1 MLIKSSIGS
10 IVKKLKRMVLE
21 KTSLIFL
28 IVPLIFLAVR
38 VPLIPIA
45 WPSKPP
51 TDCINPEGGF
61 EGCGFIFDEAHYIP
75 ALRRMMLGDRAVN
88 LEHPPLSKA
97 IIWLGIALL
106 GDNPWGWRTFNV
118 LFSALTVFV
127 AGLLAYRFTKNL
139 RITMLAQ
146 LLLLTDITFFNISGF
161 AILDPPALFFM
172 MLTLYLYVSGKWLLS
187 SIPLGLA
194 MLSKSSSI
202 LVIPAILGIEMAY
215 PVINGG
221 RISDLIDKAR
231 KVIRVIVI
239 PALVIFLFGLGVYD
253 AWSRAFPTPLH
264 HLDFILRY
272 HSGLVFQ
279 DPRPV
284 EMPLS
289 WIIPPIARQ
298 PSAYYVVTVQPPG
311 WHPVAFWGVSTPL
324 WWSIWL
330 LIPLAYIF
338 IRDNRPIP
346 NPSLEAVFMAWTVV
360 TYGSFMAL
368 AYIYHRWVYSFYF
381 LQVSILM
388 AVALPAILEKN
399 GLRLILEIILVLQVL
414 WFIMWFPVKPEWLL
428 DFMLNLG
435 LGEVPWI

>member
-1 MLIKSSIGS
+1 LDRTI
-10 IVKKLKRMVLE
+10 KRMMQNYLVALAI
-21 KTSLIFL
+21 T
-28 IVPLIFLAVR
+28 PLIFLVFRA
-38 VPLIPIA
+38 PTIPTV
-45 WPSKPP
+45 WPDKPP
-51 TDCINPEGGF
+51 IECINPEGGF

-75 ALRRMMLGDRAVN
+75 AIRRMMLGDRAVN
-88 LEHPPLSKA
+88 LEHPPLSKMV
-97 IIWLGIALL
+97 IWLGIALF

-118 LFSALTVFV
+118 LFSALTIFV
-127 AGLLAYRFTKNL
+127 VGLLAYRFIKNL
-139 RITMLAQ
+139 KVSILAQ
-146 LLLLTDITFFNISGF
+146 LFLLTDVTFFNISGF
-161 AILDPPALFFM
+161 AILDPPALFFI
-172 MLTLYLYVSGKWLLS
+172 MLTLHLYVSGRWLLS
-187 SIPLGLA
+187 SIPLSLA

-202 LVIPAILGIEMAY
+202 LVIPAILAIEMAY

-221 RISDLIDKAR
+221 RIGELIDRAR
-231 KVIRVIVI
+231 RVVRRIVI
-239 PALVIFLFGLGVYD
+239 PALIVFLFGLGVYD
-253 AWSRAFPTPLH
+253 VWSGAFPTPLH

-279 DPRPV
+279 DPKPV

-289 WIIPPIARQ
+289 WIIPPISRQ

-338 IRDNRPIP
+338 IKDNRPIP

-381 LQVSILM
+381 LQVSMLM

-399 GLRLILEIILVLQVL
+399 GLRLILKIILALQIL
-414 WFIMWFPVKPEWLL
+414 WFMMWFPVKPDWLL
-428 DFMLNLG
+428 DLLLNLG

>member
-1 MLIKSSIGS
+1 MAHIRGLPRLLSRNILTVLSI
-10 IVKKLKRMVLE
+10 L
-21 KTSLIFL
+21 
-28 IVPLIFLAVR
+28 PLVFLAVR

-75 ALRRMMLGDRAVN
+75 AIRRMMLGDRAVN

-127 AGLLAYRFTKNL
+127 AGLLAYRFTKSL
-139 RITMLAQ
+139 RIPILAQ

-172 MLTLYLYVSGKWLLS
+172 MLTLYLYVSGRWLLS

-215 PVINGG
+215 PVINGS
-221 RISDLIDKAR
+221 RISDLIEKAR

-239 PALVIFLFGLGVYD
+239 PALVIFLFGLGIYD
-253 AWSRAFPTPLH
+253 AWSGAFPTPLH

-381 LQVSILM
+381 LQVSTLM
-388 AVALPAILEKN
+388 AVVLPAILEKS
-399 GLRLILEIILVLQVL
+399 GLRLILKIILALQVL

>member
-1 MLIKSSIGS
+1 MLDK
-10 IVKKLKRMVLE
+10 IVKKVSGR
-21 KTSLIFL
+21 
-28 IVPLIFLAVR
+28 PLLALAIIPLVFLALR
-38 VPLIPIA
+38 MPLVPAA
-45 WPSKPP
+45 WPDKPP
-51 TDCINPEGGF
+51 TECISFGSNLQ
-61 EGCGFIFDEAHYIP
+61 GCGFIFDEAHYIP
-75 ALRRMMLGDRAVN
+75 AIRRMMLGDRAVN

-97 IIWLGIALL
+97 VIWLGIALL
-106 GDNPWGWRTFNV
+106 GDNPWGWRTFNI
-118 LFSALTVFV
+118 LFSVLTVFV
-127 AGLLAYRFTKNL
+127 AGLLAYRLAGSL
-139 RITMLAQ
+139 RIPVLAQ
-146 LLLLTDITFFNISGF
+146 LFLLTDVTFFNISGF
-161 AILDPPALFFM
+161 AILDPPALFFI
-172 MLTLYLYVSGKWLLS
+172 MLTLYFYVSGRLLLS

-202 LVIPAILGIEMAY
+202 LVILAILGMEMAY

-221 RISDLIDKAR
+221 RISDLIDRAR
-231 KVIRVIVI
+231 KTIRII
-239 PALVIFLFGLGVYD
+239 ILPALIIFLVGLGVYD
-253 AWSRAFPTPLH
+253 AWSGTFPTPLH

-298 PSAYYVVTVQPPG
+298 PSPYYIVTVQPPG

-346 NPSLEAVFMAWTVV
+346 NPSLEAVFMAWTIV
-360 TYGSFMAL
+360 TYGSFITL

-381 LQVSILM
+381 LQVSTLM

-399 GLRLILEIILVLQVL
+399 GLRLILKIILALQVL
-414 WFIMWFPVKPEWLL
+414 WFIMWFPVKPEWFL

>member
-1 MLIKSSIGS
+1 MLDRLIKKIAEKPPLALA
-10 IVKKLKRMVLE
+10 IIPLVL
-21 KTSLIFL
+21 LVF
-28 IVPLIFLAVR
+28 R
-38 VPLIPIA
+38 VPLVPA
-45 WPSKPP
+45 VWPDKLP
-51 TDCINPEGGF
+51 TECITPGDGF
-61 EGCGFIFDEAHYIP
+61 QGCGFIFDEAHYIP
-75 ALRRMMLGDRAVN
+75 AIRRMMLGDRAVN

-97 IIWLGIALL
+97 IIWLGIALF
-106 GDNPWGWRTFNV
+106 GDNPWGWRVLNI
-118 LFSALTVFV
+118 LFSASTIFI

-139 RITMLAQ
+139 RIPILAQ
-146 LLLLTDITFFNISGF
+146 LLLLTDITFFNISGI

-172 MLTLYLYVSGKWLLS
+172 IFTLYLYVSGRWLLS

-194 MLSKSSSI
+194 LLSKSSSI
-202 LVIPAILGIEMAY
+202 FVIPAILGIEMSY

-221 RISDLIDKAR
+221 RISDLIDRAR
-231 KVIRVIVI
+231 RVVRIIII
-239 PALVIFLFGLGVYD
+239 PALIIFLFGLGAYD
-253 AWSRAFPTPLH
+253 VWSGAFPTPLH

-279 DPRPV
+279 DPKPV

-298 PSAYYVVTVQPPG
+298 PSPYYIVTVQPPG

-338 IRDNRPIP
+338 IKDNRPIP
-346 NPSLEAVFMAWTVV
+346 NPSLEALFIAWTVV

-388 AVALPAILEKN
+388 AVAVPAVLERN
-399 GLRLILEIILVLQVL
+399 GLRLLLKIILALQIL
-414 WFIMWFPVKPEWLL
+414 WFVMWFPVKPEWLL
-428 DFMLNLG
+428 DILLNLG

>member
-1 MLIKSSIGS
+1 MLKTNLFNMFLRSPT
-10 IVKKLKRMVLE
+10 IVMMA
-21 KTSLIFL
+21 T
-28 IVPLIFLAVR
+28 PLIFLAVR
-38 VPLIPIA
+38 FPLAPVA
-45 WPSKPP
+45 WPSKSPME
-51 TDCINPEGGF
+51 CINPGGGF
-61 EGCGFIFDEAHYIP
+61 EGCGFIFDEAHYLP
-75 ALRRMMLGDRAVN
+75 AIRRIMLGERAVN
-88 LEHPPLSKA
+88 LEHPPLSKM

-118 LFSALTVFV
+118 LFSASTVFI
-127 AGLLAYRFTKNL
+127 AGLLAYRFMKNL
-139 RITMLAQ
+139 RIPILAQ
-146 LLLLTDITFFNISGF
+146 LLLLTDITFFNVSGL

-172 MLTLYLYVSGKWLLS
+172 MLTLYLYVSGRWLLS

-202 LVIPAILGIEMAY
+202 LVIPAVLAIEMAY
-215 PVINGG
+215 PVINGE
-221 RISDLIDKAR
+221 RISDLIDRAKNVVR
-231 KVIRVIVI
+231 KIVI
-239 PALVIFLFGLGVYD
+239 PSSIIFLLGLGVYD
-253 AWSRAFPTPLH
+253 AWSGAFPTPLH

-279 DPRPV
+279 DPKPV

-298 PSAYYVVTVQPPG
+298 PSAFYVVTVQPPG
-311 WHPVAFWGVSTPL
+311 WHPVAFWGVSSPL

-330 LIPLAYIF
+330 LIPLAYVLV
-338 IRDNRPIP
+338 RDRRPIP
-346 NPSLEAVFMAWTVV
+346 NPSLEALFIAWTVV
-360 TYGSFMAL
+360 TYGSLMAL

-388 AVALPAILEKN
+388 AVALPVILERN
-399 GLRLILEIILVLQVL
+399 GLRLILKIILALQIL

-428 DFMLNLG
+428 DIMLNLG